1 LPFFA
6 LGTNL
11 GGMTSTSEPR
21 RTPLAPEHIA
31 LGAKMVDFAGWYM
44 PVSYQGLREEHL
56 ACRSGVGLFDVSH
69 MGEVRI
75 KGPNA
80 LATVEW
86 LTTNFAG
93 RLENGQAQYTLLPNA
108 DGGLVDDLIVYC
120 VEKNADYLL
129 CVNASNTE
137 KDFQWML
144 SNNRGA
150 VITNESAQWGQIAV
164 QGPNALKLAGR
175 VCGDAVANIPP
186 FEFRSIA
193 FGGDHL
199 LVARTG
205 YTGEDGV
212 EIFVPA
218 NRTVHLWRELLEKG
232 VDLGV
237 SPVGLGARDT
247 LRTEMK
253 YPLYGH
259 EIDDVTNPFAAG
271 LGWVIKPDKKDFVGR
286 AKILAGKEAGLP
298 RKLIGLKMLERG
310 IARQGYKLFSLE
322 GKEIGIVTSGTPS
335 PSLNENIAVAYLEKE
350 WARDGKQINVEIR
363 GRLFKAEVVP
373 TPFVN
378 KK

>member
-1 LPFFA
+1 
-6 LGTNL
+6 
-11 GGMTSTSEPR
+11 MIQTSEPQ
-21 RTPLAPEHIA
+21 RTPLTEEHIK

-44 PVSYQGLREEHL
+44 PVQYQGLREEHL

-75 KGPNA
+75 KGPKA

-86 LTTNFAG
+86 LTTNYAG
-93 RLENGQAQYTLLPNA
+93 RLENGQAQYSLLPNEN
-108 DGGLVDDLIVYC
+108 GGLVDDLIVYC

-144 SNNRGA
+144 KNNRGA
-150 VITNESAQWGQIAV
+150 DITNESAQWGQIAV
-164 QGPNALKLAGR
+164 QGPNAIKLAGR

-186 FEFRSIA
+186 FEFRTIA
-193 FGGDHL
+193 YGGDHL

-218 NRTVHLWRELLEKG
+218 VRTADLWRNLLEKG
-232 VDLGV
+232 QDLGV
-237 SPVGLGARDT
+237 TPVGLGARDT

-259 EIDDVTNPFAAG
+259 EIDDQTNPYSAG
-271 LGWVIKPDKKDFVGR
+271 LGWVVKPDKKDFLGR
-286 AKILAGKEAGLP
+286 DKILANKESALS
-298 RKLIGLKMLERG
+298 RKLIGLKMIERG
-310 IARQGYKLFSLE
+310 IARQGYKLFSIE
-322 GKEIGIVTSGTPS
+322 GKEIGVVTSGTPS
-335 PSLNENIAVAYLEKE
+335 PSLNENIGVAYLEKE
-350 WARDGKQINVEIR
+350 WAKDGKQINVDIR
-363 GRLFKAEVVP
+363 GRMVKAEVVP

-378 KK
+378 RV

>member
-1 LPFFA
+1 MPFFA

-218 NRTVHLWRELLEKG
+218 NHTVKLWRELLEKG

-363 GRLFKAEVVP
+363 GRRFKAEVVP